1 MKKYAFRWIIALLL
15 ASIIPLSLLAVGLSL
30 PTCYADTYYAELP
43 AMYWRLRQ
51 TQGRKLVIVGG
62 SNVAFGL
69 DVTYLEQLLAE
80 QGFGYTVC
88 SFGLY
93 AAVGM
98 PPMLDLSLET
108 LSEGDVVILAMEPT
122 SETMSA
128 YFGATAF
135 WKCAEEDPRML
146 FSLQADR
153 KSAMAGSYLQYLQ
166 DRIKLV
172 RSDEIPHPTDV
183 YSKASF
189 DENCSMV
196 YDRPGNILALG
207 YDTSTPVDFGSVEIS
222 GEFAALVNDYCQS
235 ARAKGASVYLSFSP
249 VNRSAVSDMES
260 IGVFFEQCRTA
271 FDCTVISDPN
281 RYVMDSGWFYDNNFH
296 LNTAGARLRSF
307 LLAEDILSQLGCYA
321 PLNTG
326 ELPAMPEPVR
336 ATAETENGDTD
347 SFTFA
352 LDVENGVYLVSGLS
366 EAGRQEKVLTIP
378 GSIDGVPV
386 VGFSGAV
393 LESEVLEE
401 LTVPASVENLPDR
414 LFARCPNLTRL
425 VLKHTD
431 RPCGISGDTF
441 AGAADL
447 RVFVPQEAYSL
458 YRDGYGCAVNPWTA
472 CLDRIYTY

>member
-1 MKKYAFRWIIALLL
+1 MKQIVLKGIIALLL
-15 ASIIPLSLLAVGLSL
+15 IAIIPFSLLTVGVSL
-30 PTCYADTYYAELP
+30 PTCYGDTYYAELSD
-43 AMYWRLRQ
+43 MYQRLQQ
-51 TQGRKLVIVGG
+51 TQGQKVVIVGG

-98 PPMLDLSLET
+98 PPMLDLSLAT

-122 SETMSA
+122 SDTMST

-172 RSDEIPHPTDV
+172 RSDEIPLPTDV

-189 DENCSMV
+189 DENCCMV
-196 YDRPGNILALG
+196 YDRPGNIMALG
-207 YDTSTPVDFGSVEIS
+207 YDTGSPVDFGSVKIS
-222 GEFAALVNDYCQS
+222 GEFATLVNDYCQS
-235 ARAKGASVYLSFSP
+235 AQGKGASVYLSFSP
-249 VNRSAVSDMES
+249 VNRSAVKDEENISL
-260 IGVFFEQCRTA
+260 FFDQCRTT
-271 FDCTVISDPN
+271 FDCTIISDPN
-281 RYVMDSGWFYDNNFH
+281 RYIMDSGWFYDNNFH
-296 LNTAGARLRSF
+296 LNTAGAKLRSF

-321 PLNTG
+321 LLNTG
-326 ELPAMPEPVR
+326 ELPTMPEPVR
-336 ATAETENGDTD
+336 AAAETEYGDTD
-347 SFTFA
+347 GFTFA
-352 LDVENGVYLVSGLS
+352 LDEENGVYLVSGLS

-401 LTVPASVENLPDR
+401 LTVPASMENLPDR
-414 LFARCPNLTRL
+414 LFAQCPNLTRL

-431 RPCGISGDTF
+431 HPCGISETTF
-441 AGAADL
+441 AGVDNL
-447 RVFVPQEAYSL
+447 RIFVPQEAYPL
-458 YRDGYGCAVNPWTA
+458 YRDGYGCAVNPWIPY
-472 CLDRIYTY
+472 LSQVYTY

>member
-307 LLAEDILSQLGCYA
+307 LLAEDIAHLKGAGEYELA
-321 PLNTG
+321 LRLMDRRLAG

-393 LESEVLEE
+393 LESEVLV
-401 LTVPASVENLPDR
+401 TVLN
-414 LFARCPNLTRL
+414 
-425 VLKHTD
+425 
-431 RPCGISGDTF
+431 GISSIIVSIF
-441 AGAADL
+441 S
-447 RVFVPQEAYSL
+447 VIFV
-458 YRDGYGCAVNPWTA
+458 
-472 CLDRIYTY
+472 